1 MNKEGK
7 VVVASTILT
16 TALVSGF
23 TLSQAPILA
32 NEEYKRIEQQEVVLK
47 NSEDKTN
54 KQENKKEEIV
64 KEDETT
70 DKSNKNEK
78 I

>member
-16 TALVSGF
+16 TTVVSGF

-32 NEEYKRIEQQEVVLK
+32 NQEYERIKQQEIVVK
-47 NSEDKTN
+47 DIKDTEKK
-54 KQENKKEEIV
+54 KQI
-64 KEDETT
+64 
-70 DKSNKNEK
+70 
-78 I
+78 